1 MQTAYRRRPAVPEDF
16 HRAPKG
22 VLLITRSRLF
32 ALLAALALVAAGCG
46 GSAAST
52 APAAAT
58 DATTDATTDA
68 PAESTAAGTP
78 TATSGEDAATDGVG
92 VVGCDRISDATI
104 EAIAGA
110 KVATAEQ
117 LYGTPDTA
125 ALGGCLW
132 TTEVSDKLPVA
143 GTVELQAQTNGQ
155 AALDELRQFQASV
168 LTEETSLGVPASF
181 GPADALFFVVDD
193 QMYTLQV
200 LAYGVDGHAAA
211 LTLAKALIAG
221 G

>member
-1 MQTAYRRRPAVPEDF
+1 M
-16 HRAPKG
+16 
-22 VLLITRSRLF
+22 ITRPRLF
-32 ALLAALALVAAGCG
+32 ALLAVLALAAAGCG

-52 APAAAT
+52 APAAAPDAAT
-58 DATTDATTDA
+58 DAAGETA
-68 PAESTAAGTP
+68 PAEAPTAA
-78 TATSGEDAATDGVG
+78 SGDAATDGAG
-92 VVGCDRISDATI
+92 VAVLGCDRISDTAI

-125 ALGGCLW
+125 SLGGCVW
-132 TTEVSDKLPVA
+132 TTEVSDKFPVA

-181 GPADALFFVVDD
+181 GPADALFFVVED

-211 LTLAKALIAG
+211 LTLAKAFIAG